1 MFARPLQGL
10 VDGVL
15 DFVAGNPVF
24 VGLVVAIL
32 VFVFFMYLFVRRTL
46 TGLRNGFDE
55 GYRGK

>member
-10 VDGVL
+10 VDGFL

-24 VGLVVAIL
+24 VGLVVALL
-32 VFVFFMYLFVRRTL
+32 VFIFFMYLFLRRTL
-46 TGLRNGFDE
+46 TGLRDGYDE